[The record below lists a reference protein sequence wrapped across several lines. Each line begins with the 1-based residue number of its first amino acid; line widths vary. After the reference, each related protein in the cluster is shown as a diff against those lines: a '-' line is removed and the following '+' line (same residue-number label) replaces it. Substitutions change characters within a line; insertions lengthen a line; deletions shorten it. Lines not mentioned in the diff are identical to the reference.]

1 MILGLIALAAGVYG
15 FYAVAQTGEVLEK
28 NILLACTLLFGSLAL
43 AGSGLHLLIEP
54 ELKEKA
60 QTKLGE
66 Q

>member
-1 MILGLIALAAGVYG
+1 MILGLIALTAGVYG
-15 FYAVAQTGEVLEK
+15 FYAITQTGEVLEK
-28 NILLACTLLFGSLAL
+28 NILLACTLLFGSFAL
-43 AGSGLHLLIEP
+43 VGSGIFLLIEP

>member
-1 MILGLIALAAGVYG
+1 MILGLIALTAGVYG
-15 FYAVAQTGEVLEK
+15 LYGIAQAGEALEK
-28 NILLACTLLFGSLAL
+28 DIPLALTLLYTSSVL
-43 AGSGLHLLIEP
+43 AGSGIFLLIEP

>member
-1 MILGLIALAAGVYG
+1 MILGLIAFVAGVYG
-15 FYAVAQTGEVLEK
+15 FYAVAQTGKVLEE
-28 NILLACTLLFGSLAL
+28 NALLGFTLLCASTAL
-43 AGSGLHLLIEP
+43 IGSGLHLLIES